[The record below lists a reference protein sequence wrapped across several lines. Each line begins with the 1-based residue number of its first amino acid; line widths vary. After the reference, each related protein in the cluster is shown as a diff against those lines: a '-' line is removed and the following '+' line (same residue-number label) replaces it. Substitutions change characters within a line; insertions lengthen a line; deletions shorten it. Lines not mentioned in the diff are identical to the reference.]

1 MAEQQ
6 LRRTPLADAAGRL
19 AEVTRAAG
27 GAIAIAEVPFRTQLN
42 LRVDPASPAAA
53 AAGKELGLEL
63 PTEAGTSAR
72 AGDLSVLWLGPD
84 EWLIIAAPGAAEQVT
99 GRLRSAFGTEY
110 ASVVDVS
117 AQRTTLHL
125 GGPRVR
131 DVLAQGCA
139 LDLHPSRFPVGR
151 CAQTMLAQ
159 APVILLPLAADEY
172 WLLVRASFARY
183 LADWLFDATVEYR

>member
-6 LRRTPLADAAGRL
+6 LRRTPLADAADRL
-19 AEVTRAAG
+19 AEATRAAG
-27 GAIAIAEVPFRTQLN
+27 GAIAIAEVPFLTQIN

-53 AAGKELGLEL
+53 AVGKELGLEL
-63 PTEAGTSAR
+63 PTEPGTVAR
-72 AGDLSVLWLGPD
+72 SGDLSVLWLGPD
-84 EWLIIAAPGAAEQVT
+84 EWLIVGQPGAAEQVT
-99 GRLRSAFGTEY
+99 GRLRSALGIEY

-125 GGPRVR
+125 AGPRLR

-159 APVILLPLAADEY
+159 APVILLPLPGDEY
-172 WLLVRASFARY
+172 WLLVRASFAQY
-183 LADWLFDATVEYR
+183 LADWLIDATSEYR